1 MKRTIEKVDGNR
13 WKVYDPFP
21 QSNTGL
27 ILFTK
32 SGKDFEIYFDW
43 TKAKLKVEVK
53 HIKNNKV
60 IKTLLSENYP
70 LD

>member
-1 MKRTIEKVDGNR
+1 MKRPILSVDGNR
-13 WKVYDPFP
+13 WNLSP
-21 QSNTGL
+21 QSDNGL

-43 TKAKLKVEVK
+43 TKAKLKLEVK
-53 HIKNNKV
+53 HIKNDKV